1 MIGHDAAAR
10 GQVYAAHF
18 LWQAGRQKQK
28 GQRIMPQGRRLCLTH
43 APLVLN
49 GRGPAL
55 LRGHSE
61 LTSDSRQ
68 GENFKENIIHPYGAA
83 QRLQVLDPR

>member
-18 LWQAGRQKQK
+18 LWQAGTK

-43 APLVLN
+43 AVTHRLFC
-49 GRGPAL
+49 PAL
-55 LRGHSE
+55 LRAVAIQNVLVVGVKE
-61 LTSDSRQ
+61 K
-68 GENFKENIIHPYGAA
+68 NFKENTHGAA
-83 QRLQVLDPR
+83 QQLQVSDPR